1 LSIQV
6 LLATVAALIVFGWQ
20 REMELALAA
29 LYGGGIAIVNTLL
42 LARRTSR
49 AAVLAEGNLKWSALT
64 LYAGMLERLIFT
76 GVAFAVGLAARPAAG
91 GFRGRP
97 AGLCC
102 RRRQAVMMDGRFTDI
117 LIARNRGHS

>member
-1 LSIQV
+1 LMRRGVRNILSIQV

-76 GVAFAVGLAARPAAG
+76 GVAFAVGLGTLALPPVPLLAVFAGAQLAYVAGGARP
-91 GFRGRP
+91 
-97 AGLCC
+97 
-102 RRRQAVMMDGRFTDI
+102 
-117 LIARNRGHS
+117 S